1 MKYGKYRERDRSAAL
16 KKVRA
21 DLGPNAVI
29 LHEQRIRTGL
39 FGLFGTPLV
48 EILAAVEEADTP
60 TPAPAS
66 LADGLGGA
74 SGVQSSISAAA
85 RRAAAAMADAAA
97 AGPEQP
103 PPAPHIQPP
112 RWSAPGALAGPTP
125 EGASRLAAI
134 LEEFPKK
141 GEQIPPAMAA
151 SLADL
156 IAQAAVPVQPESR
169 ARTTGEPQDRDER
182 EEAGATAPAAATAE
196 AAATK
201 PAAER
206 VDAAA
211 APPEV
216 PLPTASEGNTGAA
229 ALALDPSPALRDVQ
243 QTLLELRSAVDRL
256 ARQSHDSQVA
266 AETPAVR
273 AIYQQ
278 LSAREVEPTLAL
290 ELVGQLSEEIGP
302 SHDPG
307 AHLVRGRLLEMLEER
322 LPVAALGPGEGAP
335 RVIVLTGPTGVGKTT
350 TVAKLAAHLALDE
363 GKTVCLVTT
372 DTFRIA
378 ATGQLGT
385 YAGIMDLPFEVAYTP
400 DEFAGAIARHGDADF
415 ILVDTPGCAPRNQ
428 GQIKELARFVAA
440 APQALTL
447 LTVAAPA
454 KFRDLVET
462 EAAFGVVPH
471 GGLILTKLDETSAH
485 GPVLSLVARS
495 GRPVY
500 FITAGQDVPRDI
512 EVPAPARL
520 ATMLLDGLPEGD
532 AAPEDT
538 PPQDATPEA
547 AAPGADQGDA
557 SGAATTEAA

>member
-1 MKYGKYRERDRSAAL
+1 
-16 KKVRA
+16 
-21 DLGPNAVI
+21 VI

-48 EILAAVEEADTP
+48 EILAAVEEADTL

-66 LADGLGGA
+66 PADGLGAA

-156 IAQAAVPVQPESR
+156 IAQAAVPVPGQESP
-169 ARTTGEPQDRDER
+169 AKTTAEPQDQG
-182 EEAGATAPAAATAE
+182 APQAASATAPAAASAE
-196 AAATK
+196 ATATTQ
-201 PAAER
+201 AAEPA
-206 VDAAA
+206 DADA

-216 PLPTASEGNTGAA
+216 PLAA
-229 ALALDPSPALRDVQ
+229 AKEAGASAAAFALDPSPALRDVQ
-243 QTLLELRSAVDRL
+243 QTLVELRSAVDRL
-256 ARQSHDSQVA
+256 ARQSQDAQA
-266 AETPAVR
+266 ATETPAVR

-290 ELVGQLSEEIGP
+290 ELVGQLSDEIGP
-302 SHDPG
+302 GHDPG
-307 AHLVRGRLLEMLEER
+307 AHLVRGRLLEMLEAR
-322 LPVAALGPGEGAP
+322 LPVAALDPGEGAP
-335 RVIVLTGPTGVGKTT
+335 RVVVLTGPTGVGKTT
-350 TVAKLAAHLALDE
+350 TVAKLAAHLALDG
-363 GKTVCLVTT
+363 GKKVCLVTT

-415 ILVDTPGCAPRNQ
+415 ILVDTPGCAPRNRA
-428 GQIKELARFVAA
+428 QIQELARFVAA
-440 APQALTL
+440 APDALTL

-454 KFRDLVET
+454 KFRDLVEVA
-462 EAAFGVVPH
+462 AAFGVVPH

-500 FITAGQDVPRDI
+500 FVTAGQDVPRDI

-520 ATMLLDGLPEGD
+520 ATMLLDGLPERDTAPENAPPED
-532 AAPEDT
+532 AAPED
-538 PPQDATPEA
+538 AAPEG
-547 AAPGADQGDA
+547 AAPGVDHEDA
-557 SGAATTEAA
+557 GGAATAEAA